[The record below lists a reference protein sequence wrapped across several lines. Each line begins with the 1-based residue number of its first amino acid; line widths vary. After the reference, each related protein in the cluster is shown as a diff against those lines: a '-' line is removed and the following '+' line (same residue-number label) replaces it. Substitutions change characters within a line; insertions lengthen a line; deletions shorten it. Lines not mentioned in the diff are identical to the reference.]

1 MTSLAVRQAFV
12 VARRDFTAKVWTPL
26 FLILLILPILLSVVG
41 VSVMSGL
48 QGGMKDVVRERSV
61 VMVTDP
67 ATGARARAAAD
78 REARFMGEE
87 GSSANHAPRLVVV
100 APDGPAAAQ
109 LGRILSKADGQVGA
123 VSFDEAGGSR
133 VYSMSNRAEA
143 LFLIRM
149 RREAAGTAS
158 PHPVRFER
166 HEQPIAGKLVRTVI
180 AYGVVLL
187 MIMLNQLFAS
197 QTTSSLIEERSSRLV
212 DALAAAA
219 PLESVLFGKV
229 MADFAATSVFVG
241 VYAFL
246 LVGVPLLLPEQVSG
260 ILSQMA
266 AEAGWSTLIL
276 FGVYFATLYLVTSI
290 TLVTLTSLAST
301 PQGARMAS
309 LPGFIGQTVA
319 AGLGFWCMQ
328 DVHSTG
334 FVVAAIVPYTSPI
347 VMLGGHLNGVS
358 PYWHLAAIIWQ
369 VLCVI
374 VMLRVAA
381 IAFRRTALNS
391 SSAPSSIRRSGRA
404 GKLVGAARHVQ
415 E

>member
-1 MTSLAVRQAFV
+1 MSPLAVRQAFV

-26 FLILLILPILLSVVG
+26 FLILLILPIALSVVG
-41 VSVMSGL
+41 VSAMSGL
-48 QGGMKDVVRERSV
+48 QGGVTDVVKERSV
-61 VMVTDP
+61 VMVTDA
-67 ATGARARAAAD
+67 ATGARAKAAAD
-78 REARFMGEE
+78 RERRFMGEE
-87 GSSANHAPRLVVV
+87 GASNNHAPRLVVT
-100 APDGPAAAQ
+100 APDGSASAQ
-109 LGRILSKADGQVGA
+109 LERILSKADGQVGA
-123 VSFDEAGGSR
+123 VSFDVDGRTR

-143 LFLIRM
+143 LYLIRM
-149 RREAAGTAS
+149 RREAAHPGT
-158 PHPVRFER
+158 PHPVSFER
-166 HEQPIAGKLVRTVI
+166 HERPIAGKLVRTVI

-241 VYAFL
+241 VYASL
-246 LVGVPLLLPEQVSG
+246 LVGVPLLLPDQVSG
-260 ILSQMA
+260 ILGQIG
-266 AEAGWSTLIL
+266 AEAGWSTLFL
-276 FGVYFATLYLVTSI
+276 FGIYFATLYLITSI

-319 AGLGFWCMQ
+319 AGFGFWCMQ
-328 DVHSTG
+328 DVHSVG
-334 FVVAAIVPYTSPI
+334 FVVAAVVPFTSPI
-347 VMLGGHLNGVS
+347 VMLGGHLNGVA

-391 SSAPSSIRRSGRA
+391 SSAPSSLTGGVRARNRSRNASIG
-404 GKLVGAARHVQ
+404 
-415 E
+415 